1 MGDVVLFQ
9 KKVKESSISAEDR
22 MKMIEVFLRV
32 RRKYLEIKKDDTI

>member
-1 MGDVVLFQ
+1 MGDVVLFR
-9 KKVKESSISAEDR
+9 KKAKEYSISAEER